1 MTQPLRPALDHPCLP
16 YGVELDDDAV
26 PARAAPAPEPGESAY
41 TTYVAPE
48 AATPCSWRG
57 PAYLALVVV
66 PAVLTLLWLLLF
78 ASPQYQSRAEYVI
91 RGIEAERPAPGGLAD
106 LIGGTQTAGNAAREA
121 AVVKDYLL
129 SPDAIAAL
137 KARGI
142 DVVRLFNRPDADLLS
157 RLRFDQPRAETLL
170 DYYRGKVDVDYD
182 KDKGVTTLAVRAF
195 SPGDAQQLAKALI
208 DLGEGQV
215 NVFNSRAVEAG
226 INLAQKDMDAAQA
239 DLLSIQGALTSF
251 RNVSGA
257 LDPARQVEGESSQLL
272 ALQGQLAREK
282 ASLASMSGFL
292 SAGAPQVQVQA
303 SRVAALEAQVSALK
317 SGTTGPSK
325 AVAQQLNAFEQ
336 LKLRQDFAAK
346 RYESA
351 RAALDNAR
359 AQADKQRLFFVS
371 VVKPGLP
378 EKPVKPRPWRT
389 AFALFVGLS
398 VAFAIGWLILA
409 GIREH
414 QAD

>member
-1 MTQPLRPALDHPCLP
+1 MTDTNRSALDHPCLP
-16 YGVELDDDAV
+16 YGTDLGDEGDKS
-26 PARAAPAPEPGESAY
+26 PAQPVFTAPEPPRY
-41 TTYVAPE
+41 DAPE
-48 AATPCSWRG
+48 AALPRSRRG
-57 PAYLALVVV
+57 LAFVVLVVV
-66 PAVLTLLWLLLF
+66 PSLLTLLWLLLF
-78 ASPQYQSRAEYVI
+78 ASPQYQSRTEYVI
-91 RGIEAERPAPGGLAD
+91 RGIEAERPAPGALAE
-106 LIGGTQTAGNAAREA
+106 LIAGPQAGGNAAREA
-121 AVVKDYLL
+121 EVIKDFLL

-142 DVVRLFNRPDADLLS
+142 DVVRLYNRADADILS
-157 RLRFDQPRAETLL
+157 RLRFAEPRAETLL

-195 SPGDAQQLAKALI
+195 APADAQKLAQALLV
-208 DLGEGQV
+208 LGEGQV
-215 NVFNSRAVEAG
+215 NAFNTRAVDAG
-226 INLAQKDMDAAQA
+226 IALAQKDMDAAQA
-239 DLLSIQGALTSF
+239 DLLAIQTALTRF
-251 RNVSGA
+251 RDVSGA
-257 LDPARQVEGESSQLL
+257 LDPARQVEGESAQLL

-282 ASLASMSGFL
+282 ASLASMRGFL
-292 SAGAPQVQVQA
+292 APSAPQVEVQA
-303 SRVAALEAQVSALK
+303 SRVAALEAQVGALR
-317 SGTTGPSK
+317 SGTTGPSTD
-325 AVAQQLNAFEQ
+325 AAQRLNAFEQ

-351 RAALDNAR
+351 RAALDSAR

-378 EKPVKPRPWRT
+378 EKPVRPRPWRT

>member
-1 MTQPLRPALDHPCLP
+1 MTDITRPALDHPCLP
-16 YGVELDDDAV
+16 YGTDLEDGAAAESTK
-26 PARAAPAPEPGESAY
+26 PAPAAPAPSHP
-41 TTYVAPE
+41 APE
-48 AATPCSWRG
+48 VRHERSWRG
-57 PAYLALVVV
+57 PAYLALVVA

-91 RGIEAERPAPGGLAD
+91 RGIEAERPAPGGLAE
-106 LIGGTQTAGNAAREA
+106 LIGGTQAAGNAAHEA

-142 DVVRLFNRPDADLLS
+142 DVVRLYNRPDADLLS
-157 RLRFDQPRAETLL
+157 RLRFARPRAETLL

-195 SPGDAQQLAKALI
+195 SPGDAKMVAQALI

-215 NVFNSRAVEAG
+215 NAFNQRAVDAG
-226 INLAQKDMDAAQA
+226 IVLAQKDMDAAEA
-239 DLLSIQGALTSF
+239 ELLGIQGALTNF
-251 RNVSGA
+251 RDVSGG
-257 LDPARQVEGESSQLL
+257 LDPARQGEGEGAQIQT
-272 ALQGQLAREK
+272 LQGQLARER
-282 ASLASMSGFL
+282 ASLASMSRFL
-292 SAGAPQVQVQA
+292 SPGAPQVEVQA
-303 SRVAALEAQVSALK
+303 SRVAALEAQIGALK
-317 SGTTGPSK
+317 GTMTGAPK
-325 AVAQQLNAFEQ
+325 ALSRQINAFEQ
-336 LKLRQDFAAK
+336 LKLRQDFATK
-346 RYESA
+346 RYETA
-351 RAALDNAR
+351 RASLESAKI
-359 AQADKQRLFFVS
+359 QADKQRLFFVA
-371 VVKPGLP
+371 VVRPGLP
-378 EKPVKPRPWRT
+378 EKPVMPRPWRT